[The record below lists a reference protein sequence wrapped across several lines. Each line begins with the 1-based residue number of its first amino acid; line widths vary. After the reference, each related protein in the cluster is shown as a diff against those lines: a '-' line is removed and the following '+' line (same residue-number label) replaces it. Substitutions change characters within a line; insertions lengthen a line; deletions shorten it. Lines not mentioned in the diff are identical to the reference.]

1 MNTLRVRH
9 LLLIP
14 MLLSA
19 TSSLADQTDPQL
31 DELFTRLQYAEEPAQ
46 IQLVENSIWS
56 IWMSHDNA
64 DVERLLAIATQ
75 RMNARRYS
83 EAMLVFNELVESFPN
98 YAEAWNK
105 RATLHY
111 MLGDF
116 EASLADID
124 ATLELEPRHFGAI
137 SGQGLIYIQQEDLQ
151 EARRSFQHL
160 LTIHPNSRSALNN
173 LEMIEAAIQR
183 TMI

>member
-1 MNTLRVRH
+1 MTSLRARH
-9 LLLIP
+9 FLLIPLLLLI
-14 MLLSA
+14 A
-19 TSSLADQTDPQL
+19 AALADQSDPQL
-31 DELFTRLQYAEEPAQ
+31 DELFTRLQLTKDPVQ
-46 IQLVENSIWS
+46 IQFIENSIWS

-64 DVERLLAIATQ
+64 DVERLLTIATQ

-83 EAMLVFNELVESFPN
+83 EAMLAFNELVESFPD

-111 MLGDF
+111 MLGDL

-137 SGQGLIYIQQEDLQ
+137 SGQGLIHIQQEELQ
-151 EARRSFQHL
+151 QALQSFQHL

>member
-1 MNTLRVRH
+1 MTTLRASH
-9 LLLIP
+9 FLLLP
-14 MLLSA
+14 LLLLA
-19 TSSLADQTDPQL
+19 TATLADQTDPQL
-31 DELFTRLQYAEEPAQ
+31 DELFTRLQLTEEPAQ
-46 IQLVENSIWS
+46 LQFIENSIWA

-64 DVERLLAIATQ
+64 DVERLLTIATE

-83 EAMLVFNELVESFPN
+83 EAMLVFNQLIESFPD

-105 RATLHY
+105 RATLYY

-116 EASLADID
+116 EASMADID
-124 ATLELEPRHFGAI
+124 ATLALEPRHFGAI

-151 EARRSFQHL
+151 RALQSFQHL